1 MKRFSPGRVTA
12 TITAT
17 TAVVVIAVA
26 AVTGA
31 TMTTALASSTNTVHH
46 AAKSAKQAKAAR
58 HGTRASDV
66 KVAAGRVVSESRDA
80 TGTYVTVVTC
90 SGTSTPPPVSI
101 SGSAPFTIKGTMD
114 TVGVTKALAKHP
126 SGYVKVYTC
135 TVTVLKKL
143 PVCPAGQS
151 QVKGMTGH
159 ATCMTPQEE
168 LAWFVSLA
176 VSSSGPKSTACLTAK
191 ELAGKG
197 DHTARKAE
205 RFACAVKVVLNTGF
219 GGKAGSVSRHHPRK

>member
-1 MKRFSPGRVTA
+1 MKRFSPGKFTA
-12 TITAT
+12 TATAM

-31 TMTTALASSTNTVHH
+31 TMTTALASSTATVHH
-46 AAKSAKQAKAAR
+46 SAKQAKAAKAAR
-58 HGTRASDV
+58 LVPGTGDITL
-66 KVAAGRVVSESRDA
+66 AAGRVVSESRDA
-80 TGTYVTVVTC
+80 TGAYVTVVTC

-101 SGSAPFTIKGTMD
+101 SASAPFTVKGVMD
-114 TVGVTKALAKHP
+114 TVGVTKALAKRP
-126 SGYVKVYTC
+126 RGYVQVYTC

-159 ATCMTPQEE
+159 AMCMTPQEE

-176 VSSSGPKSTACLTAK
+176 VSSSGPKSMACLTAK

>member
-1 MKRFSPGRVTA
+1 MKRFSPGKVTA

-46 AAKSAKQAKAAR
+46 SAKNAR
-58 HGTRASDV
+58 HATRASDV
-66 KVAAGRVVSESRDA
+66 KVAAGQIVSESRDA
-80 TGTYVTVVTC
+80 TGAYVTVVTC
-90 SGTSTPPPVSI
+90 SGASTPPPVSI
-101 SGSAPFTIKGTMD
+101 SGSAPFTIRGTMD
-114 TVGVTKALAKHP
+114 TVGVTKALAKRP

-197 DHTARKAE
+197 DHTAHKAE

-219 GGKAGSVSRHHPRK
+219 GGKAGAVSRHHPRK

>member
-1 MKRFSPGRVTA
+1 MKQFSPAKFAAAV
-12 TITAT
+12 TAT
-17 TAVVVIAVA
+17 TAVAVISVA

-31 TMTTALASSTNTVHH
+31 TMTPALASSATTVHH
-46 AAKSAKQAKAAR
+46 SANGAIKIP
-58 HGTRASDV
+58 G
-66 KVAAGRVVSESRDA
+66 GLVVSASRDA
-80 TGTYVTVVTC
+80 TGAYVTVVTC
-90 SGTSTPPPVSI
+90 SGTSTPPPVTV
-101 SGSAPFTIKGTMD
+101 SGSAPFTVKGIMD
-114 TVGVTKALAKHP
+114 TVGVTKALAKRP

-159 ATCMTPQEE
+159 ATCMTPEEE
-168 LAWFVSLA
+168 LAWFVSMA

-197 DHTARKAE
+197 DHTAHKAE

-219 GGKAGSVSRHHPRK
+219 GGRAGAVSHHHPRK